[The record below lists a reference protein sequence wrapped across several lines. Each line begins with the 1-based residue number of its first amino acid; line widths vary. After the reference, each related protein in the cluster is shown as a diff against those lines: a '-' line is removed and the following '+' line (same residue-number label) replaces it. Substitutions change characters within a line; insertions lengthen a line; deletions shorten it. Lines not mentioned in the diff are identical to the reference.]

1 MILKR
6 STFGVEMLF
15 MTLEIERVKVR
26 VLPDGRMDS
35 PNTAKYIGVTEKT
48 LAMWRYQGKGPHY
61 IRRGRIFY
69 RKSDLDDWLSEG
81 QVKTVN

>member
-1 MILKR
+1 
-6 STFGVEMLF
+6 
-15 MTLEIERVKVR
+15 MTMEIKTVQVQ

-35 PNTAKYIGVTEKT
+35 PNTARYLGVTKKT
-48 LAMWRYQGKGPHY
+48 LAMWRYQGKGPRY

-69 RKSDLDDWLSEG
+69 RKADVDDWLSAG